1 MDVTLLVATSA
12 EVLFELV
19 VQGTSLKCNFP
30 LQGWP
35 EEVSLNIAWGDF
47 YWK

>member
-12 EVLFELV
+12 EIPFNLV
-19 VQGTSLKCNFP
+19 VQRTSPKCNFP